1 MPSRLKGMTLKNYLI
16 VMGLMT
22 AVCWSIFAVMLNLID
37 PTSTNWLGFILF
49 YVALF
54 LSLTGTA
61 ALVGFVIRFVALQR
75 ELAFYAVS
83 TAFRQSFLFA
93 LFIIISLN
101 LLHFSL
107 FTWLNVILL
116 LMIFAI
122 LELFIASYKKSRI

>member
-1 MPSRLKGMTLKNYLI
+1 MTLKNYLI

-22 AVCWSIFAVMLNLID
+22 AVCWGIFAVMLNLID
-37 PTSTNWLGFILF
+37 PTSTNWLGFVLF
-49 YVALF
+49 YIALF
-54 LSLTGTA
+54 LSLSGTA
-61 ALVGFVIRFVALQR
+61 ALAGFVIRFVALQR

-93 LFIIISLN
+93 LFIVISLN

>member
-1 MPSRLKGMTLKNYLI
+1 
-16 VMGLMT
+16 MGLMT

>member
-1 MPSRLKGMTLKNYLI
+1 MTLKNYLI
-16 VMGLMT
+16 VMGMMT
-22 AVCWSIFAVMLNLID
+22 ALCWGIFAFIFSLID
-37 PTSTNWLGFILF
+37 PTSTNWLGFMLF
-49 YVALF
+49 YVSLF
-54 LSLTGTA
+54 LSLSGTA
-61 ALVGFVIRFVALQR
+61 ALIGFVVRFVALQR

-83 TAFRQSFLFA
+83 TAFRQSFLFS
-93 LFIIISLN
+93 LFIVISLN